1 MFQTWIKHLKIPM
14 TFTLYREHNAK
25 PLVENSC
32 WIFNKTGH
40 CSSPLSHRVRPC
52 FCGRHFGSCSS
63 RDEKKLQDQDHY
75 QQVAADKHQLLAT
88 TPGDSTRGYQV
99 LL

>member
-1 MFQTWIKHLKIPM
+1 MRNLLWK
-14 TFTLYREHNAK
+14 TLVGFSTKQAMK
-25 PLVENSC
+25 
-32 WIFNKTGH
+32 
-40 CSSPLSHRVRPC
+40 SPLSHRVRC

-75 QQVAADKHQLLAT
+75 QQVAADEHQLLAT
-88 TPGDSTRGYQV
+88 APGDSTTGEQV